1 MRIKDKLISFKN
13 KKEKL
18 YINNNI
24 NDTSKTK
31 YNEINNIFNENL
43 EEINTNKK
51 NNEEQKKYK
60 KKQLKLNKFI
70 KNELLSPLSKN
81 IKK

>member
-51 NNEEQKKYK
+51 NNEEQK
-60 KKQLKLNKFI
+60 
-70 KNELLSPLSKN
+70 N
-81 IKK
+81 IKRNN